1 MSENRESGTVKALN
15 MIKLYDKFNRGE
27 QVTKSELAKEF
38 AKSEKTAYRY
48 INDLRTLLESE
59 RNIIIEY
66 DRQKKAYEMKKRE
79 DEYFTNKEVL
89 ALCKI
94 LLESRAF
101 NEEEL
106 STLLQKLLLQTTKS
120 DRKSVEALIKNEW
133 ANYVPL
139 KHNQY
144 LMDKIWEMSGYI
156 KEKEI
161 ITFRYQRQDGRQKQ
175 REVKPVAIMFSEFYF
190 YLIAYF
196 ADDSKDFPAVFRLD
210 RISAPKKT
218 GRHFTIPYAN
228 RFKDGEFRKRV
239 QFMYSGKLK
248 KITFEFSGRSLE
260 AVLDRI
266 PTARVIEEKEDGYVI
281 QAEGF
286 GEGIEMWL
294 GTQGE
299 FVRVLE
305 IK

>member
-1 MSENRESGTVKALN
+1 MTDKKESGTVKALN

-38 AKSEKTAYRY
+38 AKSEKTVYRY

-133 ANYVPL
+133 AHYIPL
-139 KHNQY
+139 KHNQC
-144 LMDKIWEMSGYI
+144 LLDKIWEMSGYI

-161 ITFRYQRQDGRQKQ
+161 ITFRYQRQDGKQKQ
-175 REVKPVAIMFSEFYF
+175 REVKPVAVMFSEFYF

-196 ADDSKDFPAVFRLD
+196 ADDSKER
-210 RISAPKKT
+210 KKE
-218 GRHFTIPYAN
+218 R
-228 RFKDGEFRKRV
+228 E
-239 QFMYSGKLK
+239 
-248 KITFEFSGRSLE
+248 
-260 AVLDRI
+260 
-266 PTARVIEEKEDGYVI
+266 
-281 QAEGF
+281 
-286 GEGIEMWL
+286 
-294 GTQGE
+294 
-299 FVRVLE
+299 
-305 IK
+305 

>member
-133 ANYVPL
+133 AHYIPL
-139 KHNQY
+139 KHNQC

-156 KEKEI
+156 QEKEI
-161 ITFRYQRQDGRQKQ
+161 ITFRYQRQDGKQKQ
-175 REVKPVAIMFSEFYF
+175 RDVKPVAVMFSEFYF

-210 RISAPKKT
+210 RISAPKTT
-218 GRHFTIPYAN
+218 GKHFAIPYAN

-260 AVLDRI
+260 AILDRI

-286 GEGIEMWL
+286 GDGIEMWL
-294 GTQGE
+294 GTQRE
-299 FVRVLE
+299 KVKIVNT
-305 IK
+305 I